1 MKKQVS
7 SGKSKRD
14 LTKMTTPHT
23 YVIIFGVVI
32 LAWLLTF
39 IVPAGKFSTQDI
51 EYQDANGETSTRTVL
66 RQDSF
71 RYAYALDRSYVFDQ
85 LEKLQNDPTEREK
98 LKVPEKGLEEVIS
111 EGEKKLT
118 QEKLDEIS
126 LTDDV
131 LYDQFGERIYDTSK
145 NSIKRLEYG
154 GPMILVVS
162 DF

>member
-51 EYQDANGETSTRTVL
+51 EYQDANGETST
-66 RQDSF
+66 
-71 RYAYALDRSYVFDQ
+71 
-85 LEKLQNDPTEREK
+85 
-98 LKVPEKGLEEVIS
+98 
-111 EGEKKLT
+111 
-118 QEKLDEIS
+118 
-126 LTDDV
+126 
-131 LYDQFGERIYDTSK
+131 
-145 NSIKRLEYG
+145 
-154 GPMILVVS
+154 
-162 DF
+162 

>member
-51 EYQDANGETSTRTVL
+51 EY
-66 RQDSF
+66 
-71 RYAYALDRSYVFDQ
+71 
-85 LEKLQNDPTEREK
+85 
-98 LKVPEKGLEEVIS
+98 
-111 EGEKKLT
+111 
-118 QEKLDEIS
+118 
-126 LTDDV
+126 
-131 LYDQFGERIYDTSK
+131 
-145 NSIKRLEYG
+145 
-154 GPMILVVS
+154 
-162 DF
+162 